1 MSVRRSEQ
9 RTKLELCDLS
19 NLHRL
24 GRESQFG
31 GGLFLLMLFFT
42 FLLFVGCSN
51 TAEEIRDYSRLGSE
65 PMLEA
70 DEIDLRITEQGDVV
84 VRVQAPV
91 MRSFDSDEKKYDEFE
106 QGIRVQSYDAE
117 GGSGASISASYAIY
131 QRQEK
136 LWEARQHVVAVNEK
150 GDSIQ
155 TEQIFWDENK
165 GRVYTNANVRIRT
178 ASAVLFGKGLESD
191 DRFIDWEI
199 KEPTGV
205 IAVPDE
211 RSQVGGMT
219 LQKAEL

>member
-1 MSVRRSEQ
+1 MLFSS
-9 RTKLELCDLS
+9 L
-19 NLHRL
+19 
-24 GRESQFG
+24 
-31 GGLFLLMLFFT
+31 LFLM
-42 FLLFVGCSN
+42 GCAN
-51 TAEEIRDYSRLGSE
+51 TAEEIRDYSRLGTG
-65 PMLEA
+65 PMVEA
-70 DEIDLRITEQGDVV
+70 DEIDLRMTEKGGVV
-84 VRVQAPV
+84 VRVKAPM
-91 MRSFDSDEKKYDEFE
+91 MRSFDSDEKKFDEFE
-106 QGIRVQSYDAE
+106 QGISVQSYDAD
-117 GGSGASISASYAIY
+117 GTPSSSISASYAIY

-211 RSQVGGMT
+211 RTQADRMT
-219 LQKAEL
+219 LQKAVL